1 MHKKQLR
8 LEAFNKIFNEFL
20 NDLNILQPNDSSLIL
35 VKAAVSIIDTETL
48 VQQFMEYL
56 EEYTEKILLKD
67 ESFFITELPKNLDK
81 DSFAAKEINRVT
93 EIWLDP
99 QTKDDD
105 KECIWKYFICLIK
118 LGKSIL
124 N

>member
-20 NDLNILQPNDSSLIL
+20 NDLNILQPNDSSLFL
-35 VKAAVSIIDTETL
+35 VKAAISVIDTETL
-48 VQQFMEYL
+48 VQQFMDYVD
-56 EEYTEKILLKD
+56 EYTEKILLKD

-81 DSFAAKEINRVT
+81 DSFAAKEINRIT

-99 QTKDDD
+99 QTKEDD
-105 KECIWKYFICLIK
+105 KECIWKYFTCLLK

-124 N
+124 K